1 MQNNN
6 HTPNSFNSSDNP
18 FNPAN
23 KSNMQDWTSMS
34 CFDDLELLNSIVD
47 SLLMGIS
54 EPAMF
59 DYKGI

>member
-1 MQNNN
+1 
-6 HTPNSFNSSDNP
+6 
-18 FNPAN
+18 
-23 KSNMQDWTSMS
+23 MS